1 MARLQRV
8 LKKPGYLFLLW
19 YLVFSNVETLQAQ
32 QTNTFFLIQ
41 EMTKVI
47 HESPLSAHTSRPISL
62 YIDAPDPVVSLLQQ
76 SLIDRGFRL
85 FNPGKQDTLLY
96 KVMISPN
103 LSMTYSGKKKN
114 KGQRSLKGFVVATV
128 LDHRDQ
134 IVETYSL
141 PVQVKDTLFLKKEQ
155 FEDELWTVSR
165 FSTSRKQGNRWKS
178 ILEPAVIISAVTTS
192 IYLLFNV
199 RSR

>member
-103 LSMTYSGKKKN
+103 LTMTFSGKKKD

-155 FEDELWTVSR
+155 FEDELWTVAR
-165 FSTSRKQGNRWKS
+165 FSTSHKQVNKWKS

>member
-103 LSMTYSGKKKN
+103 LSMTYSGKKKD

>member
-19 YLVFSNVETLQAQ
+19 CLVSSNVETLLAQ

-47 HESPLSAHTSRPISL
+47 RESPLSAHTTRPISL
-62 YIDAPDPVVSLLQQ
+62 NIDAPDPVVSLLQQ

-103 LSMTYSGKKKN
+103 LTMTFSGKKKD

-141 PVQVKDTLFLKKEQ
+141 PVQVKDTLFLKQEQ

-165 FSTSRKQGNRWKS
+165 FSTSDKQGNRWKS